1 MRISEPDLVFLHLM
15 NMQQSMAKAMIMRTI
30 TTAAALP
37 PSLAGGEGTTIGS
50 VEMVFTGPAVE
61 TMGSPLGTAAM
72 EGRMVG
78 GRQTC
83 LPSFKVGMRP
93 LGHEQTVLPSF
104 NVDVKV
110 SGQAHVAVTGL
121 VSKQM

>member
-15 NMQQSMAKAMIMRTI
+15 NMQQSTAMAMMMRTI

-37 PSLAGGEGTTIGS
+37 PSLTDGDGTTMGS
-50 VEMVFTGPAVE
+50 VETVFTGPAVE
-61 TMGSPLGTAAM
+61 AMGTAAT

-83 LPSFKVGMRP
+83 LPSFRVGMRP
-93 LGHEQTVLPSF
+93 LGHEQTVLPSL
-104 NVDVKV
+104 NVEVKV

-121 VSKQM
+121 VIKQM